1 MAPFAFNLQPL
12 LEMRERTEDERKR
25 TYAAR
30 IADHNASIAE
40 VRRRFALRTE
50 DLRVARARAQ
60 AEYNPRRN
68 EDLRALV
75 VFHTQRIFEAQTLME
90 QAQAVRDEA
99 RRHLQEATRE
109 KKTLEALKERR
120 RLAYLE
126 ARELRE
132 QMEIDEVNVV
142 RQNVKPDVDGEP
154 ADA

>member
-25 TYAAR
+25 TYATR
-30 IADHNASIAE
+30 IAEHNASIAE
-40 VRRRFALRTE
+40 VRRRFAIRTR
-50 DLRVARARAQ
+50 DLSAARVRAAQ
-60 AEYNPRRN
+60 AYDVRRN

-75 VFHTQRIFEAQTLME
+75 VFHTGRIFEAQTLME
-90 QAQAVRDEA
+90 RAQAARDEA

-120 RLAYLE
+120 HLAY
-126 ARELRE
+126 REERALRE

-142 RQNVKPDVDGEP
+142 RQGTKPDLSGFVPD
-154 ADA
+154 

>member
-25 TYAAR
+25 TYAAK
-30 IADHNASIAE
+30 ISEHNASIAE

-50 DLRVARARAQ
+50 DLRIARARA
-60 AEYNPRRN
+60 ATEYNTHRN
-68 EDLRALV
+68 EDLRVLV
-75 VFHTQRIFEAQTLME
+75 VFHTKRIFEAQELME
-90 QAQAVRDEA
+90 RAQEAREEA

-120 RLAYLE
+120 RVAYYE
-126 ARELRE
+126 ERALRE

-142 RQNVKPDVDGEP
+142 RQNVKPDGHE
-154 ADA
+154 AE